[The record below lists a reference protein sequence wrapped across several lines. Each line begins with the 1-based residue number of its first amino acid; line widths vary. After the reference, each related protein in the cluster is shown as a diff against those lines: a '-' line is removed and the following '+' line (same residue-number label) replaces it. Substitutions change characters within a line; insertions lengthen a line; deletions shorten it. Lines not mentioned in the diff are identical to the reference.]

1 MAILK
6 GRFVGETLYSEGLLM
21 QEIAHRSVSE
31 GNPDQVILLEHPN
44 VYTLGRRGDHQ
55 DILVQCFI
63 HLGQQTNR
71 SLDR

>member
-6 GRFVGETLYSEGLLM
+6 GRFIGETLYSEGLRM

-55 DILVQCFI
+55 DILVGHDVI
-63 HLGQQTNR
+63 
-71 SLDR
+71 